1 MLKRLLS
8 LSFALALLGG
18 ALFLSR
24 AHAQEPTPMG
34 NVTLTVN
41 AQDLKVIGDALAAL
55 PYKDIAPLMQKLQG
69 QIAAQKSAPTDANG
83 NKVEKK

>member
-8 LSFALALLGG
+8 LSFALLLLGA

-24 AHAQEPTPMG
+24 AHAQEPAPMA

-41 AQDLKVIGDALAAL
+41 QQELKVIGDALGAL
-55 PYKDIAPLMQKLQG
+55 PFKDVAVLMQKLQG
-69 QIAAQKSAPTDANG
+69 QVMVQQKARDANG